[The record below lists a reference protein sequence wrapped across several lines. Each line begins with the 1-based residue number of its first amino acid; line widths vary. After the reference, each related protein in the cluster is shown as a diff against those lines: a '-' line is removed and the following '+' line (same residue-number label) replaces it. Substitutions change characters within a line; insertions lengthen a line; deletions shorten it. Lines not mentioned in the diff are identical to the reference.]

1 MIEVTDIMPA
11 GTPPE
16 EEIARL
22 AERILKV
29 YGKVEDGVLD
39 KEIRRMANMLGIP
52 IEEVL
57 GHGK

>member
-1 MIEVTDIMPA
+1 MVEVTDIIPA

-16 EEIARL
+16 KEIARL

>member
-1 MIEVTDIMPA
+1 MIEVTNIMPA

-57 GHGK
+57 GYGK